1 MGLDEHPIRHRTNE
15 GNMHVG
21 NGHSNG
27 HGAGLKTKEPQYQF
41 ELDMA
46 VRDGLSRFGIMSN
59 QTWRDDPRR
68 LLFLLSRYKFVAKML
83 GGKKRVVEVG
93 SADAFGTRLV
103 AQEGCSVTASDFDP
117 VFIEDA
123 RSRMKTDGWE
133 CATVV
138 HDILSGPVPPADFDA
153 AYSLDVFE
161 HIIPE
166 HEDLFVDNIS
176 QSLTKTGV
184 AIIGSP
190 SLQSQVYASP
200 GSKAGHVNCK
210 DGKEYKKVM
219 ERHFENVFLFSM
231 NDEVVH
237 TGYHPMAH
245 YLFVLCA
252 GRKV

>member
-1 MGLDEHPIRHRTNE
+1 
-15 GNMHVG
+15 MHANGHASG
-21 NGHSNG
+21 NGS
-27 HGAGLKTKEPQYQF
+27 ALKTKEPQYQF

-46 VRDGLSRFGIMSN
+46 LRDGLSRFGIMSN
-59 QTWRDDPRR
+59 QTWKDDPRR
-68 LLFLLSRYKFVAKML
+68 LLFLLSRYKFCAKML
-83 GGKKRVVEVG
+83 GGKKKVVEVG

-103 AQEGCSVTASDFDP
+103 IQEGCQVTATDFDP

-123 RSRMKTDGWE
+123 KERMKTDGWA
-133 CATVV
+133 CDTLV
-138 HDILSGPVPPADFDA
+138 HDILSGPVPPGGFDA

-161 HIIPE
+161 HIVPE
-166 HEDLFVDNIS
+166 QENLFVGNIAK
-176 QSLTKTGV
+176 SLTKTGV

-210 DGKEYKKVM
+210 DGKAYKAVM
-219 ERHFENVFLFSM
+219 ERFFENVFLFSM

-245 YLFVLCA
+245 YLFAICVSP
-252 GRKV
+252 KS

>member
-1 MGLDEHPIRHRTNE
+1 
-15 GNMHVG
+15 MHANG
-21 NGHSNG
+21 NGHGNG
-27 HGAGLKTKEPQYQF
+27 SALKTKEPQYQF

-46 VRDGLSRFGIMSN
+46 LRDGLSRFGIMSN
-59 QTWRDDPRR
+59 QTWKDDPRR

-83 GGKKRVVEVG
+83 SGKKRVLEVG
-93 SADAFGTRLV
+93 CADAFGTRLV
-103 AQEGCSVTASDFDP
+103 VQEGCHVTASDFDP

-123 RSRMKTDGWE
+123 KERMKSDGWT
-133 CATVV
+133 CDTAV
-138 HDILSGPVPPADFDA
+138 HDILSGPVPPANFDA

-161 HIIPE
+161 HIVPGQE
-166 HEDLFVDNIS
+166 HDFVGNIAK
-176 QSLTKTGV
+176 SLTKTGV

-210 DGKEYKKVM
+210 DGKEYKRVM

-245 YLFVLCA
+245 YLFVICA
-252 GRKV
+252 GRKS

>member
-1 MGLDEHPIRHRTNE
+1 
-15 GNMHVG
+15 MHTHNG
-21 NGHSNG
+21 NG
-27 HGAGLKTKEPQYQF
+27 AALKTREPQYQF

-46 VRDGLSRFGIMSN
+46 LKDGLSRFGIMSN

-68 LLFLLSRYKFVAKML
+68 LLFMLSRYKFVAKML
-83 GGKKRVVEVG
+83 SGKNRVIEIG
-93 SADAFGTRLV
+93 CADAFGTRLV
-103 AQEGCSVTASDFDP
+103 AQEGCQVTASDFDP
-117 VFIEDA
+117 VFIADVEE
-123 RSRMKTDGWE
+123 RMKTDGWKGE
-133 CATVV
+133 TLV
-138 HDILSGPVPPADFDA
+138 HDILSGPAPPGNFDA

-161 HIIPE
+161 HIEPANA
-166 HEDLFVDNIS
+166 DRFVGNIAK
-176 QSLTKTGV
+176 SLVKAGV

-200 GSKAGHVNCK
+200 ASKAGHVNCM

-245 YLFVLCA
+245 YLFVLCT
-252 GRKV
+252 GRK